1 MSITV
6 ELTSSGRK
14 TRITV
19 DQAEFVR
26 ICPDCRMEFLTIN
39 ADQIYCRDS
48 HRVMACRTRSIL
60 QDSRFPS

>member
-26 ICPDCRMEFLTIN
+26 ICPYCVLEFLTID
-39 ADQIYCRDS
+39 ADQIYCRES
-48 HRVMACRTRSIL
+48 HRVMAAQSRSIIR
-60 QDSRFPS
+60 DSRLPS

>member
-6 ELTSSGRK
+6 ELTSSGHK

-26 ICPDCRMEFLTIN
+26 ICPYCQVEYLTANI
-39 ADQIYCRDS
+39 DQVYCRPGHS
-48 HRVMACRTRSIL
+48 VMA
-60 QDSRFPS
+60 SRYRAFIRESRLSS